1 MINISHYQCTLR
13 VCRNSQTETYFV
25 ESPNIQYTRVHHVSH
40 FNPTEIAR
48 HSYFT
53 YYNSKDVFAQ
63 LLKCST
69 TMQTPSSP
77 SIDIH
82 GLNKVAQG
90 TKEDND
96 EQTFYSAPPSRILF

>member
-1 MINISHYQCTLR
+1 
-13 VCRNSQTETYFV
+13 
-25 ESPNIQYTRVHHVSH
+25 
-40 FNPTEIAR
+40 
-48 HSYFT
+48 
-53 YYNSKDVFAQ
+53 
-63 LLKCST
+63 
-69 TMQTPSSP
+69 MQTPSSP